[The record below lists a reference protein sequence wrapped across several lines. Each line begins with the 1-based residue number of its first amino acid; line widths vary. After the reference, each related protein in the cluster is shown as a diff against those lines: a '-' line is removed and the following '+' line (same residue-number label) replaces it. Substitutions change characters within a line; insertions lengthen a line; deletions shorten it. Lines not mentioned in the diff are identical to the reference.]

1 MYTGEEETHTVM
13 EHRSSQTGFM
23 LGLSFTGGIH
33 LSETANNSSITL
45 GHSSKLVMSRSKQS
59 APRPSLLHI
68 WTHSVRL
75 IAPDWP
81 EMISLTL
88 LRVSISMTI
97 TMTIICSSLCTQQS
111 YLKKCIGSNEVI
123 VKKKAVCSQWAKC
136 MH

>member
-1 MYTGEEETHTVM
+1 MYTGEEETYTVM

-23 LGLSFTGGIH
+23 LGLSFTGRIH

-68 WTHSVRL
+68 WTQSVRL

-81 EMISLTL
+81 EMISPML
-88 LRVSISMTI
+88 LRVSIS
-97 TMTIICSSLCTQQS
+97 MTIICSSLCTQQS

-123 VKKKAVCSQWAKC
+123 VK
-136 MH
+136 